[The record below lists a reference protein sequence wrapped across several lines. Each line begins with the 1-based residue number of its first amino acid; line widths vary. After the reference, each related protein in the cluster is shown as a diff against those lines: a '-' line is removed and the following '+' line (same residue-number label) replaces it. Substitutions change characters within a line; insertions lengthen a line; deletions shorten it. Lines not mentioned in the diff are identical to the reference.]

1 VDLVGLRSVMASGTR
16 RMKRP
21 VWQMTAARPHP
32 SKAVRVCA
40 PVSKSF
46 PQVRMT
52 DLRLFRAGIFAGVLL
67 STAAVA
73 VAQTAP
79 QNMPRPRYQ
88 SPGVPQAQ
96 QIAEPTPQFTL
107 PVTPS
112 ITPNATVVED
122 IVVRVNDQ
130 IISRSDV
137 ERAEQQLQQEL
148 AQGHATP
155 EQAEERQKNLLRDL
169 IDQQLLL
176 SKGKELGIN
185 PDAEVVRRMDEIRKQ
200 NNFPSM
206 EALEAAVRQQGLS
219 VEDFKANIRNNIITS
234 QVIRDDV
241 GRTLSGK
248 ISGPALREY
257 YEQHKADFA
266 QPEQV
271 RLSEI
276 LVPTAAN
283 ANDEQIAAAQKSS
296 QDIYD
301 KLKGGADFAATAKS
315 SSGGP
320 TAAQGGDL
328 GQFKHGALAQ
338 VLEDKTFPLP
348 VGGFTEPI
356 RTRQGY
362 VILKVTEHQQAG
374 TPPLD
379 QIEGDV
385 QNAMYQEDIQP
396 ALRTYL
402 TKLRED
408 AYLDVR
414 QGFVDSGASA
424 KQTKPVF
431 SAYVPPAPKKK
442 QVEKQ
447 RMDARKQAQ
456 VLGTVAPATQE
467 LDKHGKPK
475 KIKREKIRYGQAP
488 RTALPEGT
496 ADGDPANAA
505 ASAAAPGQAIS
516 PLQDQGNT
524 VAANTP
530 DEADPMAPKAEK
542 QPKTRYASRA
552 VEVKQ
557 KKVATQKAKVIE
569 KIKATPVAAD
579 SAEKQD
585 KNVQSSALGLN
596 GSTADKKKKP
606 KRKKGDPKEP
616 KERLQEKPIEKAAPL
631 DDNGLPDRLHQVNG
645 PNKPASD
652 AGTGAGTATKPG
664 TTTSPAPNTT
674 QPQ

>member
-1 VDLVGLRSVMASGTR
+1 
-16 RMKRP
+16 
-21 VWQMTAARPHP
+21 MTE
-32 SKAVRVCA
+32 
-40 PVSKSF
+40 
-46 PQVRMT
+46 
-52 DLRLFRAGIFAGVLL
+52 LNRLFRAGIYAGVLL

-96 QIAEPTPQFTL
+96 QIAEPTPQFSL

-148 AQGHATP
+148 ASSRGNAGDP
-155 EQAEERQKNLLRDL
+155 AERQKNLLRDL

-176 SKGKELGIN
+176 SKGKELGLN
-185 PDAEVVRRMDEIRKQ
+185 PDAEVVRRMDDIRKQ

-206 EALEAAVRQQGLS
+206 EALEAAIRQQGLS

-234 QVIRDDV
+234 EVIRDEV
-241 GRTLSGK
+241 GRSLSGK

-257 YEQHKADFA
+257 YEQHKADFV

-283 ANDEQIAAAQKSS
+283 ADDTQIEAAQKSA
-296 QDIYD
+296 QGIYD

-338 VLEDKTFPLP
+338 VLEEKTFPLP

-374 TPPLD
+374 SPPLD

-385 QNAMYQEDIQP
+385 QNAMYQEAIQP
-396 ALRTYL
+396 ALRAYL
-402 TKLRED
+402 TKLREE

-447 RMDARKQAQ
+447 RMDERKRAQ
-456 VLGTVAPATQE
+456 VLATATPATQE
-467 LDKHGKPK
+467 LDKNGKPK

-496 ADGDPANAA
+496 ADGDAANAA
-505 ASAAAPGQAIS
+505 TSAAAPGQAIS
-516 PLQDQGNT
+516 PLQESTNT
-524 VAANTP
+524 VAANAP
-530 DEADPMAPKAEK
+530 DETDPMAPKADK
-542 QPKTRYASRA
+542 QKKTRYASRE

-557 KKVATQKAKVIE
+557 KKANVQKAKVLE
-569 KIKATPVAAD
+569 KVKATPVAAT
-579 SAEKQD
+579 SVEKQD
-585 KNVQSSALGLN
+585 KSVQSNALGLN

-606 KRKKGDPKEP
+606 KRQKGEP
-616 KERLQEKPIEKAAPL
+616 KERLQEKTVEKPAPL

-645 PNKPASD
+645 PSKPATDSSA
-652 AGTGAGTATKPG
+652 AGTSTKPAG
-664 TTTSPAPNTT
+664 DTT
-674 QPQ
+674 QPAPADKPQQ

>member
-1 VDLVGLRSVMASGTR
+1 
-16 RMKRP
+16 
-21 VWQMTAARPHP
+21 MTE
-32 SKAVRVCA
+32 
-40 PVSKSF
+40 
-46 PQVRMT
+46 
-52 DLRLFRAGIFAGVLL
+52 LNRLFRAGIYAGVLL

-96 QIAEPTPQFTL
+96 QIAEPTPQFSL

-148 AQGHATP
+148 ASSRGNAGDP
-155 EQAEERQKNLLRDL
+155 VERQKNLLRDL

-176 SKGKELGIN
+176 SKGKELGLN
-185 PDAEVVRRMDEIRKQ
+185 PDAEVVRRMDDIRKQ

-206 EALEAAVRQQGLS
+206 EALEAAIRQQGLS

-234 QVIRDDV
+234 EVIRDEV
-241 GRTLSGK
+241 GRSLSGK

-283 ANDEQIAAAQKSS
+283 ADDTQIEAAQKSS
-296 QDIYD
+296 QGIYD

-374 TPPLD
+374 SPPLD

-385 QNAMYQEDIQP
+385 QNAMYQEAIQP
-396 ALRTYL
+396 ALRAYL
-402 TKLRED
+402 TKLREE

-414 QGFVDSGASA
+414 QGFVDSGASS

-431 SAYVPPAPKKK
+431 AAYVPPAPKKK

-447 RMDARKQAQ
+447 RMDERKRAQ
-456 VLGTVAPATQE
+456 VVAAATPATQE
-467 LDKHGKPK
+467 LDKNGKPK

-496 ADGDPANAA
+496 ADGDAANATT
-505 ASAAAPGQAIS
+505 SAAAPGQAIS
-516 PLQDQGNT
+516 PLQESTNT
-524 VAANTP
+524 VAANAP
-530 DEADPMAPKAEK
+530 DETDPTAPKAEK
-542 QPKTRYASRA
+542 QKKTRYASRE

-557 KKVATQKAKVIE
+557 KKVNAQNAKVME
-569 KIKATPVAAD
+569 KVKATPVAAT

-585 KNVQSSALGLN
+585 KSVQSNALGLN

-606 KRKKGDPKEP
+606 KRQKGEA
-616 KERLQEKPIEKAAPL
+616 KERLQEKTIEKPAPL

-645 PNKPASD
+645 PNKPAANSGAP
-652 AGTGAGTATKPG
+652 AGTSTKPAG
-664 TTTSPAPNTT
+664 DTT
-674 QPQ
+674 QPAPTDKSQQ